1 MTWTFKGN
9 EPIYLQIIAQFRMS
23 IASGSYPPGTRI
35 PAVRELALEA
45 GVNPNT
51 VQRAFSELERDG
63 LIHAERTSGRFVTD
77 DQQVL
82 HQLKTDLSSATIAQ
96 MFHQLA
102 ALGMSSGEIRKAVT
116 EWADAHEK
124 EGNQE

>member
-9 EPIYLQIIAQFRMS
+9 EPIYLQIIAQFRLS
-23 IASGSYPPGTRI
+23 IANGTYPPGTRI

-63 LIHAERTSGRFVTD
+63 LIYTERTSGRFVTD
-77 DQQVL
+77 DEDVL
-82 HQLKTDLSSATIAQ
+82 RLLKADLSSETIAQ

-102 ALGMSSGEIRKAVT
+102 ALGMSGSEISKAVK

-124 EGNQE
+124 EGNPK